1 MLVLLSACSAGP
13 ARRRSSHS
21 APGLASLRR
30 TGRRGSALDG
40 SALRGSAL
48 PCHLSDVSLVMLTL
62 SVGTD
67 NRTRVAAGK
76 DNRSALLDAALA
88 AYPAIQTI
96 RAVNGHNHT
105 EVIEALLASG
115 LSFHNVSSGGRQWGM
130 LACFLSHVRALLRQ
144 VETGA
149 AWQLTMED
157 DLVPLPSF
165 PSLVD
170 HACGLYA
177 NASRRLNG
185 SGVELLQLSPYTE
198 LRLTSLEGAKA
209 LLRRLQRV
217 GLVKNVDQQ
226 FNTPAIMGV
235 RLLRHTGRKLRREAE
250 MAWTLARKTNRGDIA
265 RTEQITWAEMAMLR
279 LLTNWD
285 RARRMPS
292 YGNPRGGEEDTD
304 LCAKVKCRRRALQ
317 RFMRG

>member
-1 MLVLLSACSAGP
+1 
-13 ARRRSSHS
+13 
-21 APGLASLRR
+21 
-30 TGRRGSALDG
+30 
-40 SALRGSAL
+40 
-48 PCHLSDVSLVMLTL
+48 MLTL

-67 NRTRVAAGK
+67 NRTRVVAGK
-76 DNRSALLDAALA
+76 DNRSELLDAALA
-88 AYPAIQTI
+88 AYPAIQTV
-96 RAVNGHNHT
+96 RAINGHNHT
-105 EVIEALLASG
+105 EVIETLLLTG
-115 LSFHNVSSGGRQWGM
+115 LAFHNMSSGGRAWGM

-185 SGVELLQLSPYTE
+185 SGLEMLQLSSYTE

-209 LLRRLQRV
+209 LLRALQRV
-217 GLVKNVDQQ
+217 GIVKNADQQ
-226 FNTPAIMGV
+226 FNTPHIMNV
-235 RLLRHTGRKLRREAE
+235 QLLRHSGHKLKGEAE
-250 MAWTLARKTNRGDIA
+250 MAWKLARKTNYGDIA
-265 RTEQITWAEMAMLR
+265 RTERISWAEMAMLR

-285 RARRMPS
+285 RARSMPS

-304 LCAKVKCRRRALQ
+304 LCGKVKCLRKPKRHKKK
-317 RFMRG
+317 G